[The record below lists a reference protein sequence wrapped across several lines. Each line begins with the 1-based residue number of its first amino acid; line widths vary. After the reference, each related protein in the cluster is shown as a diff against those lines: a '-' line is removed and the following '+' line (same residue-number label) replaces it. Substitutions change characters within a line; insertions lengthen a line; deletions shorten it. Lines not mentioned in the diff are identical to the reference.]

1 MKQNNDLDLK
11 ADATFYYVNLPYSE
25 LETAFNTT
33 NTPNGVPISEDE
45 RKVLEIIW
53 ATRFSIEPFRYSLWR
68 NCPEYFEMLFGS
80 DEREKLNKAFDL
92 YQSSKLVDM
101 GDFKN
106 FCDCE
111 LVNL

>member
-1 MKQNNDLDLK
+1 MKQNKDLK
-11 ADATFYYVNLPYSE
+11 ADATFKYANMPYE
-25 LETAFNTT
+25 QLEAAFNELQGGNQITL
-33 NTPNGVPISEDE
+33 EE
-45 RKVLEIIW
+45 RQVLEII
-53 ATRFSIEPFRYSLWR
+53 AVTRAAIEPFRYQLWR

-101 GDFKN
+101 GDFEN
-106 FCDCE
+106 FCRCE

>member
-1 MKQNNDLDLK
+1 MKQHTDLK
-11 ADATFYYVNLPYSE
+11 ADATFYYFNLPYSE
-25 LETAFNTT
+25 LETTFNTSSADL
-33 NTPNGVPISEDE
+33 GISDE
-45 RKVLEIIW
+45 ARGVLELIW
-53 ATRFSIEPFRYSLWR
+53 AVRFSIEPFRYSLWR

-101 GDFKN
+101 GDFEN
-106 FCDCE
+106 FCRCE